1 MKLMLYCPKCGTKV
15 TEDMTFCPK
24 CGASLKVAPSPAEMR
39 TKAYRRD
46 EKAEKGEKGEKAEK
60 TEKHEKGE
68 YGFMGPLIGGL
79 ILILLGLGFYLRI
92 ALNVSSGAVW
102 AIFFVI
108 IGIVIIA
115 AAVYGAM
122 MAGKRHPKT

>member
-1 MKLMLYCPKCGTKV
+1 MSYCPKCGANV
-15 TEDMTFCPK
+15 AEEMEFCPK
-24 CGASLKVAPSPAEMR
+24 CGAPLKVAQAPVETRAR
-39 TKAYRRD
+39 AYRRD
-46 EKAEKGEKGEKAEK
+46 EKAEKAEKREK
-60 TEKHEKGE
+60 TEKYEKRE

-79 ILILLGLGFYLRI
+79 ILIFLGLAFYLRI

-122 MAGKRHPKT
+122 TAGKRHPRA

>member
-1 MKLMLYCPKCGTKV
+1 MSYCPKCGAKV
-15 TEDMTFCPK
+15 TEEMEFCSK
-24 CGASLKVAPSPAEMR
+24 CGAPLKVAQAPPETRARE
-39 TKAYRRD
+39 YRRN
-46 EKAEKGEKGEKAEK
+46 EKAEK
-60 TEKHEKGE
+60 TEKHEKNEKYEKRE

-79 ILILLGLGFYLRI
+79 ILIFLRLAFYLRI

-122 MAGKRHPKT
+122 TAGKRHPKP

>member
-1 MKLMLYCPKCGTKV
+1 MKLMSYCPKCGAKV

-24 CGASLKVAPSPAEMR
+24 CGASLTVVPSPADMR
-39 TKAYRRD
+39 SRAHRRD

-79 ILILLGLGFYLRI
+79 ILIFLGLGFYLTT
-92 ALNVSSGAVW
+92 ALNVSSGTVG

-108 IGIVIIA
+108 IGIIIIA

-122 MAGKRHPKT
+122 MAGKRHPRT